1 MTVGSGTRY
10 FAIIDSVT
18 GKVSFF
24 SFTGNTGPL
33 LTGLTRLGSATTGDY
48 STIVG
53 SVTWN
58 SGAWTIAADGMGFQG
73 ITEGAINSGSLIIE
87 TNAKGVPI
95 FRGLGLGEM
104 ALVAGYG
111 KLPNGKSMA
120 SRTNYIA
127 PHGAAFANGIEVSYG
142 AAAFKRPDTLTPNYV
157 LYVGA
162 RSQYGMPV
170 VS

>member
-1 MTVGSGTRY
+1 MFILNLFRGSKN
-10 FAIIDSVT
+10 AVT
-18 GKVSFF
+18 FDPGQVFF
-24 SFTGNTGPL
+24 SE
-33 LTGLTRLGSATTGDY
+33 GDPGD
-48 STIVG
+48 SMFV
-53 SVTWN
+53 VL
-58 SGAWTIAADGMGFQG
+58 
-73 ITEGAINSGSLIIE
+73 EGEVEIRVHDKVIDTSQPGEL
-87 TNAKGVPI
+87 
-95 FRGLGLGEM
+95 LGEM